1 MIGILG
7 AGLAGLSTAYHMGQ
21 EDYVIFEKDTEPGG
35 LCKSF
40 MKKGYTFDFAPHI
53 IFTKDEYVK
62 SLIDNLLGN
71 NLITKVRKAFIYIY
85 GKYVEYPFEANLS
98 ELPKNII
105 EECILSAI
113 DAKENPQKYHNF
125 YEWIENV
132 LGKGV
137 AKHYMIPYN
146 EKIWKYDLKKMDFKF
161 VAGRVPSPDIKEM
174 VKGALGTQDKAFGPN
189 ASFSYPINGGIGA
202 IPKAFL
208 PYIKNL
214 KCNTPVVNIKMKQD
228 EIDITVNENKK
239 QKLYKVNKI
248 FSSLPLPDLIRILDD
263 VPEDIQKVCSKLVYN
278 TLFFAAIGV
287 DRSNISDKHWLYF
300 PEKDYIFHRLSFPM
314 NLSENT
320 TPLNKSSILVEV
332 TFPKDESIDS
342 ERTKELIQAGLI
354 KANILNDDDVLEVF
368 HTGIVKYAY
377 VIYDLNHQKNVSK
390 IHEYLIA
397 NNIIPVGR
405 FSQWE
410 YINMDKTILN
420 GKIQVEKFAK
430 GNEVKE

>member
-7 AGLAGLSTAYHMGQ
+7 AGLAGLSTAYHLEQ
-21 EDYVIFEKDTEPGG
+21 EEYVIFEKDAEPGG

-40 MKKGYTFDFAPHI
+40 IKKGYTFDFAPHI
-53 IFTKDEYVK
+53 FFTKDEYVR
-62 SLIDNLLGN
+62 SLVENLLEN
-71 NLITKVRKAFIYIY
+71 NLVTKIRKAFIYIY

-98 ELPKNII
+98 ELPKNVI

-113 DAKENPQKYHNF
+113 EAKENPKEYHNF

-137 AKHYMIPYN
+137 AKHYMVPYN
-146 EKIWKYDLKKMDFKF
+146 EKIWKYDLRKMDFKF
-161 VAGRVPSPDIKEM
+161 VEGRVPSPDIKEM

-189 ASFSYPINGGIGA
+189 ATFSYPINGGIGA

-208 PYIKNL
+208 PYVKNL
-214 KCNTPVVNIKMKQD
+214 KCNTAVNNIKIKQN
-228 EIDITVNENKK
+228 EIVVTVNENKK
-239 QKLYKVNKI
+239 QKLYKFDKI
-248 FSSLPLPDLIRILDD
+248 FSSLPLPDLIKMLDD
-263 VPEDIQKVCSKLVYN
+263 VPEEIIKTCSKLIYN
-278 TLFFAAIGV
+278 SLFFAAIGV
-287 DRSNISDKHWLYF
+287 DRSEISDKHWLYF

-320 TPLNKSSILVEV
+320 VPANKSSIIVEV
-332 TFPKDESIDS
+332 TFPKDQSIDS
-342 ERTKELIQAGLI
+342 EETKEQIRLGLI
-354 KANILNDDDVLEVF
+354 KADILNEEDTLEVF

-377 VIYDLNHQKNVSK
+377 VIYDLNHRKNVSK
-390 IHEYLIA
+390 IHDYLIA

-420 GKIQVEKFAK
+420 GKIQVEKFGK
-430 GNEVKE
+430 